1 MNHLS
6 DTTYSILMAK
16 TKYGT
21 IYDQISKFYSFRMCI
36 QNMLSE
42 LPFINTSDKMA
53 CYKGL
58 ITRSLAKRYCLII
71 LRQKGWLI
79 ILSLSND
86 IKYIVNH
93 KLKLKIQNYVHET
106 KT

>member
-1 MNHLS
+1 
-6 DTTYSILMAK
+6 
-16 TKYGT
+16 
-21 IYDQISKFYSFRMCI
+21 MCI
-36 QNMLSE
+36 PNMSSE

-53 CYKGL
+53 RYKGL
-58 ITRSLAKRYCLII
+58 TTRSLAKRYCLII

-106 KT
+106 KTRNNKMCL

>member
-1 MNHLS
+1 
-6 DTTYSILMAK
+6 MAK

-21 IYDQISKFYSFRMCI
+21 IYDQISKFNSYRMCI
-36 QNMLSE
+36 PNMSSE

-58 ITRSLAKRYCLII
+58 TTRSLAKRYCLII

-86 IKYIVNH
+86 IKNI
-93 KLKLKIQNYVHET
+93 
-106 KT
+106 